1 MTRQPALP
9 GLDTAAALMRQAI
22 ALYRPLYG
30 ADIDSARIGVE
41 TMVDVYGGIGAAL
54 TELQRRAGQ
63 AGTIEQDRAA

>member
-9 GLDTAAALMRQAI
+9 GLDTDAALMARAI

-30 ADIDSARIGVE
+30 ADPDSARVGVE
-41 TMVDVYGGIGAAL
+41 TMVDVYGGIRAAL

-63 AGTIEQDRAA
+63 AGDERQDQAA